1 MNKVCL
7 YYGIICGVFLTS
19 TAAPAADCTVGAI
32 LYNDGQCHEIPL
44 AGVEPAGVVFD
55 TAKRLAVGLN
65 SKVLPWG
72 GRGIDVAAAVNCSS
86 NKTESCPDGSPAA
99 TAAIVA
105 AIGGGDYAAAY
116 CLKQP
121 GGKYFLPGVAQLQ
134 LLAARK
140 KEVDAVL
147 AKLRAATGD
156 GRIYWSADENRSTDA
171 LAVAMDDGG
180 VYGSYKETLLS
191 VRCVISY

>member
-1 MNKVCL
+1 MDDVFREGCGNNIMNKVCL

-32 LYNDGQCHEIPL
+32 
-44 AGVEPAGVVFD
+44 
-55 TAKRLAVGLN
+55 
-65 SKVLPWG
+65 
-72 GRGIDVAAAVNCSS
+72 
-86 NKTESCPDGSPAA
+86 
-99 TAAIVA
+99 
-105 AIGGGDYAAAY
+105 GGGDYAAAY

-134 LLAARK
+134 LWAARK

-156 GRIYWSADENRSTDA
+156 GRIYWSADE
-171 LAVAMDDGG
+171 L
-180 VYGSYKETLLS
+180 
-191 VRCVISY
+191 I